1 MSASNTADEVKSC
14 WEVEGE
20 DFDLGEVFSFFLC
33 FGEVAHWQR
42 TEQNYQDE
50 RVFVVFQNTKT
61 RFLF

>member
-1 MSASNTADEVKSC
+1 MNASNTADEVKSC
-14 WEVEGE
+14 WEGEGE

-50 RVFVVFQNTKT
+50 RVFVVF
-61 RFLF
+61 